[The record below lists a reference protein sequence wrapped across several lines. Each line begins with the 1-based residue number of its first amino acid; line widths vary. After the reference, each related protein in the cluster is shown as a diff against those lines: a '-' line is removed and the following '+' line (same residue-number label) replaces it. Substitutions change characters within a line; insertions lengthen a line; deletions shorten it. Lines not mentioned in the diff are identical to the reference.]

1 MKERTRVETRS
12 NSISSPLQGSQIR
25 LSPAG
30 RPLITTA
37 YRPFGHGPTGSF
49 CKGDDTILAECP
61 SIALALTPSPA
72 SPWSYTTVQDRRC
85 DPDVD
90 TNRVSP
96 CSGTSYALHRA
107 KGFRRRQQIE
117 CAGRTNPPGTSPR
130 ICAYRGQRQRRYD
143 VEGMEGGKTAG
154 SKGRGDPTGM
164 AESNHKGIRVKARN

>member
-49 CKGDDTILAECP
+49 CKGDDVILAGCP

-72 SPWSYTTVQDRRC
+72 SHGHIPRCRRGGATRTSTRTGC
-85 DPDVD
+85 PPVRAPA
-90 TNRVSP
+90 TLCAVPKASVAGNRS
-96 CSGTSYALHRA
+96 SALVEQIHQAHCRA
-107 KGFRRRQQIE
+107 YVPTHCGQVYNIISCMAILIGQ
-117 CAGRTNPPGTSPR
+117 NPPLNW
-130 ICAYRGQRQRRYD
+130 I
-143 VEGMEGGKTAG
+143 
-154 SKGRGDPTGM
+154 
-164 AESNHKGIRVKARN
+164 I